1 MRNPSFAFFCGLF
14 GFLLVMALLGPM
26 CSPYTYS
33 GIHLEMKNLPPSS
46 QFWFGTDEL
55 GRDIFTRVWW
65 GVRISLFIGFSAALI
80 DTFIGVVFGTTS
92 AYLGGK
98 VDTCMMRLADVLY
111 GIPYLLIVILLTV
124 IRGSGISTILLAMTC
139 TGWISMARICRGQVL
154 QIKQLDYIAAART
167 IGASSPRII
176 AYHLIPN
183 AMGPIIATMTLTIPG
198 AMFTEAFL
206 SFLGLGIQ
214 APAASLGIMISDGV
228 LAMRYYGWRLL
239 FPSLVL
245 TLLMLSLN
253 GIGNTLRD
261 LIDPR
266 LRND

>member
-1 MRNPSFAFFCGLF
+1 MRNISFWFFCALF
-14 GFLLVMALLGPM
+14 GLLLFMALIGPWG
-26 CSPYTYS
+26 SPYTYA
-33 GIHLEMKNLPPSS
+33 GIHLEMKNMPPCS

-65 GVRISLFIGFSAALI
+65 GVRISLFIGFAAALI
-80 DTFIGVVFGTTS
+80 DTFIGVVFGAIS
-92 AYLGGK
+92 AYFGGK
-98 VDTCMMRLADVLY
+98 VDACMMRFADVLY
-111 GIPYLLIVILLTV
+111 GIPYLLIVILFTV

-139 TGWISMARICRGQVL
+139 TGWISMARICRGQIF
-154 QIKQLDYIAAART
+154 QIKQLDYIAAAKT
-167 IGASSPRII
+167 MGASSLRII

-183 AMGPIIATMTLTIPG
+183 AIGPIIATMTLTIPG

-214 APAASLGIMISDGV
+214 APAASLGVMISDGV

-245 TLLMLSLN
+245 TSLMLSLN

-261 LIDPR
+261 RIDPR
-266 LRND
+266 LQQ